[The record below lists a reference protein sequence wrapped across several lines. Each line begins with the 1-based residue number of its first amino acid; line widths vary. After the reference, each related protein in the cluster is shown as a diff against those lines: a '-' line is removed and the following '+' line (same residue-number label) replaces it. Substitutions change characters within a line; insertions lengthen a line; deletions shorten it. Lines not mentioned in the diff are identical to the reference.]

1 MLMKIPQNTRIY
13 CFSLHNETELL
24 YSIDRENYLEFVALQ

>member
-1 MLMKIPQNTRIY
+1 MKIPQNVRIY
-13 CFSLHNETELL
+13 CFSLHKGMELL